1 MGYLLKITVFF
12 CLVGQGA
19 SASSLIKASCF
30 SFKLDTPVGW
40 SLDTHYN
47 IPANKLA
54 IAMPYGQF
62 IDDCTSVVYVSE
74 SNLFFAH
81 QPLEHFIASDL
92 GIQKKRV
99 PDVILTSR
107 YQLFTSQGLRVPVC
121 TFKGDKGK
129 SHESVAY
136 IREKDKVIL
145 IVLMS
150 VSEHEMVKALP
161 AFRKIVI
168 SYRKASLPSKIQRI
182 AVQKISQKSSLPKK
196 MKKKKSKVLTQYTDH
211 P

>member
-54 IAMPYGQF
+54 IAMPYGQL

-107 YQLFTSQGLRVPVC
+107 YQLRTSQGLQVPVC

-161 AFRKIVI
+161 AFRKIVM
-168 SYRKASLPSKIQRI
+168 SYRKASLSSKIQK
-182 AVQKISQKSSLPKK
+182 AALPKISQKSTFQIRKK
-196 MKKKKSKVLTQYTDH
+196 VNPISRSVQ
-211 P
+211 